1 MCATDDDF
9 VLVQSVLAIP
19 LIFCNR
25 VFGVNFVHTLATICS
40 IENCDSFFLSFFLRL
55 PQPRFW
61 QRLRRLHYEWT
72 AKFCLGVHLF
82 DFCWIVALP
91 FSFHLADSIKC
102 EIQKTK
108 RMDQAV
114 WLSFFI
120 LLLVPVPICVSA
132 CSSWYFLVR
141 QPYISW

>member
-9 VLVQSVLAIP
+9 VLVQSFLAIP

-25 VFGVNFVHTLATICS
+25 VFGRNFVHTLATIRS
-40 IENCDSFFLSFFLRL
+40 IENCHSFFWAFSCDSRNLVSDNDSVA
-55 PQPRFW
+55 
-61 QRLRRLHYEWT
+61 YIMSES
-72 AKFCLGVHLF
+72 KFCLGVRLF

-114 WLSFFI
+114 WLSFFM